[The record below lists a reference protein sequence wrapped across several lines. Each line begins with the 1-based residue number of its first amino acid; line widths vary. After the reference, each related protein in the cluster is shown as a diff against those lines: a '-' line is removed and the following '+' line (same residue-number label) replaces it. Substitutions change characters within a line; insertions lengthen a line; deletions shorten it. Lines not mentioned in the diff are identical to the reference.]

1 MKLKHFGVGCFPMCA
16 RCLFTDGVLQG
27 SDSVGFF
34 PAIKLSAG
42 KKQRTEFRAYLYGA
56 EAEAERLEL
65 SFFAKKCPQKVI

>member
-1 MKLKHFGVGCFPMCA
+1 MCA
-16 RCLFTDGVLQG
+16 WCLFTDGVLQG

-56 EAEAERLEL
+56 EA
-65 SFFAKKCPQKVI
+65 

>member
-1 MKLKHFGVGCFPMCA
+1 MCV

-34 PAIKLSAG
+34 PAIKQSAG
-42 KKQRTEFRAYLYGA
+42 KKQHAELRASVYGA
-56 EAEAERLEL
+56 ESEAERLEL